1 MTICI
6 FALQV
11 FTPMIKKAW
20 AFENSAKFCY
30 YSRKTERQ
38 PKAQRDPIDRCTDLP
53 TQEYSSKLRCN
64 NN

>member
-11 FTPMIKKAW
+11 FTPMTKKAW

-30 YSRKTERQ
+30 YSRKKERKEERKKERKKNKN
-38 PKAQRDPIDRCTDLP
+38 P
-53 TQEYSSKLRCN
+53 N
-64 NN
+64 H